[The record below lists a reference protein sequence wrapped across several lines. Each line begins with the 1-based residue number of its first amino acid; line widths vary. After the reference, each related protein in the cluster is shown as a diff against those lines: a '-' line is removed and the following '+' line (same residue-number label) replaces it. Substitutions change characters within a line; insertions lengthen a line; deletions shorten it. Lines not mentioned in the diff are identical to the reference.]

1 MRPTEPRRLIL
12 LSPLSGWST
21 PLDEIP
27 DPVFA
32 GRMLGDG
39 LAVDPTI
46 GTLHAPCDGEIIA
59 LPQSRHAVT
68 LRSRLGAEILMH
80 IGIDT
85 VGLAGEGF
93 EAHVQPGSRVA
104 AGERL
109 ITFDL
114 DLIARRAKSLLTP
127 VLLMEGCGFTVV
139 RSIENREIAAGDVLM
154 EIAPTEEAIAPG
166 GAGAAPSEGAEGEGR
181 GVRVALEHGIHARPA
196 AQIVSAL
203 KGLAA
208 EVTIVAQARTANA
221 RSTVALMKLGV
232 HKGDEVKVRAA
243 GRNATE
249 AIEAVAAVLSGS
261 HEAAGPTGAVRR
273 GGITRSPEQSMQRGS
288 TAAGK
293 PTEAAPKAT
302 ELASKPVGA
311 ASKSAEAASK
321 PTELALKPT
330 EPRRALMSAAEDSQS
345 GGALPGVIASRG
357 LAVGQAVRLAS
368 SDIEVNQMGAGI
380 AHETLQLDRAR
391 AEVRTRLR
399 AAHAAASGAA
409 REIVEAH
416 LELLDDPELTENALA
431 LMADG
436 SSAAYSWRQA
446 IRGSIEALRA
456 LGDARMAERVDDLL
470 DLERQVLV
478 ALSGDAGATVTEL
491 PPDAIVLAEE
501 LLPSQLVALDAS
513 RLAGIGL
520 AAGGAT
526 SHVSILAAAM
536 GIPALVALGPAV
548 REIADGTALLLDAD
562 TGLLHV
568 DPGAE
573 RLAAARRQLELR
585 AARRAAER
593 EAAQQDCYTADGSR
607 IEVFANIGSLSE
619 AQTAARNGAEGCG
632 LLRTEFLFLERETP
646 PSEAEQHAEYQ
657 RLAEALAGKPL
668 TVRTLDV
675 GGDKPIPYLPLPAE
689 DNPALGLR
697 GVRTSLWRPDLL
709 RQQLRAILGVRPYGQ
724 CRILLPMIT
733 DAAEIRSVR
742 AMIEEARAEIGRRE
756 VIEVGVMIETPASA
770 LMAESIAEEADF
782 FSIGT
787 NDLTQYT
794 LAMDRGHP
802 ELAARLD
809 ALHPAVL
816 RLIAR
821 TAEAAQ
827 ARKRTVAVCG
837 GLASDPVAAPI
848 LIGLGV
854 HELSAVPSVVPQL
867 KAFIRRLT
875 MEECVS
881 IARKALQQDS
891 AEAVRMLAVALAERQ
906 SVPISLGG

>member
-1 MRPTEPRRLIL
+1 MRVTEPQGGLIL
-12 LSPLSGWST
+12 LAPLSGWST
-21 PLDEIP
+21 PLEEIP

-39 LAVDPTI
+39 LAVDPT
-46 GTLHAPCDGEIIA
+46 GATLHAPCDGEIVT
-59 LPQSRHAVT
+59 LPESRHAVT
-68 LRSRLGAEILMH
+68 LRADGGAEILMH

-85 VGLAGEGF
+85 VGLGGAGF
-93 EAHVQPGSRVA
+93 EAHVRPGRRVA

-114 DLIARRAKSLLTP
+114 DLIARHARSLLTP
-127 VLLMEGCGFTVV
+127 ILVMEGCGFTVV
-139 RSIENREIAAGDVLM
+139 RSSENREIAVGDVLM
-154 EIAPTEEAIAPG
+154 EIASTAAAGRRDGTGELRSAEARDETAPG
-166 GAGAAPSEGAEGEGR
+166 EAR
-181 GVRVALEHGIHARPA
+181 RVRVALEHGIHARPA
-196 AQIVSAL
+196 AQIVNAL

-208 EVTIVAQARTANA
+208 QISLVAQGRSANA

-232 HKGDEVKVRAA
+232 RKGDEVEVRATGEDSGSA
-243 GRNATE
+243 VD
-249 AIEAVAAVLSGS
+249 AVAALLT
-261 HEAAGPTGAVRR
+261 GPHGE
-273 GGITRSPEQSMQRGS
+273 GGPPRSTQRSPVARAPAQSADAS
-288 TAAGK
+288 N
-293 PTEAAPKAT
+293 PTSERPQ
-302 ELASKPVGA
+302 A
-311 ASKSAEAASK
+311 ASNAVDV
-321 PTELALKPT
+321 
-330 EPRRALMSAAEDSQS
+330 RA
-345 GGALPGVIASRG
+345 GVALPGVIASRG
-357 LAVGQAVRLAS
+357 LAVGQAVRLAVRE
-368 SDIEVNQMGAGI
+368 IEVTQAGAGV

-391 AEVRTRLR
+391 AQVRVRLEAAR
-399 AAHAAASGAA
+399 ASASNTA

-416 LELLDDPELTENALA
+416 LELLDDPELTDTAQALIVA
-431 LMADG
+431 GA
-436 SSAAYSWRQA
+436 SAAYSWRQA

-470 DLERQVLV
+470 DLERQVL
-478 ALSGDAGATVTEL
+478 LSLGGNAGAAAEEL
-491 PPDAIVLAEE
+491 PPDAIVIAED

-536 GIPALVALGPAV
+536 GIPALVALGPGV
-548 REIADGTALLLDAD
+548 RRIAPGTPLLLDAD
-562 TGLLHV
+562 AGLLHV
-568 DPGAE
+568 DPGTE
-573 RLAAARRQLELR
+573 RLNATRRQLERR
-585 AARRAAER
+585 AARSAAER
-593 EAAQQDCYTADGSR
+593 AAAQQDCYTADGVR
-607 IEVFANIGSLSE
+607 IEVFANIGSLAE
-619 AQTAARNGAEGCG
+619 AQAAARNGAEGCG

-657 RLAEALAGKPL
+657 QLAEVLGGKPL
-668 TVRTLDV
+668 TVRTLDI
-675 GGDKPIPYLPLPAE
+675 GGDKPIPYLPMPAE
-689 DNPALGLR
+689 ENPALGLR

-733 DAAEIRSVR
+733 DVAEIRSVR
-742 AMIEEARAEIGRRE
+742 AMVEEACAGIGRHE
-756 VIEVGVMIETPASA
+756 PIEVGVMIETPASA
-770 LMAESIAEEADF
+770 LLAESIAVEADF

-827 ARKRTVAVCG
+827 PRQRMVAVCG

-854 HELSAVPSVVPQL
+854 HELSAVPSVIPRL
-867 KAFIRRLT
+867 KALIRKLT
-875 MEECVS
+875 MADCTGV
-881 IARKALQQDS
+881 ARQALEQSS
-891 AEAVRMLAVALAERQ
+891 AEAVRALAMRLAEREIET
-906 SVPISLGG
+906 V

>member
-39 LAVDPTI
+39 LAVDPT
-46 GTLHAPCDGEIIA
+46 GVTLHAPCNGEIVA
-59 LPQSRHAVT
+59 LPESRHAVT
-68 LRSRLGAEILMH
+68 LRSELGAEILMH

-85 VGLAGEGF
+85 VGLGGEGF
-93 EAHVQPGSRVA
+93 QAHVQPGTRVA

-114 DLIARRAKSLLTP
+114 DLIAQRAKSLLTP
-127 VLLMEGCGFTVV
+127 ILLMEGCGYAVA
-139 RSIENREIAAGDVLM
+139 RSIENREIAVGDVLM
-154 EIAPTEEAIAPG
+154 EIAPMEAAG
-166 GAGAAPSEGAEGEGR
+166 GHGRAGEPAIGAARAAAAEGEVR
-181 GVRVALEHGIHARPA
+181 CVRVALEHGIHARPA

-208 EVTIVAQARTANA
+208 EVSIATQARTANA
-221 RSTVALMKLGV
+221 RSTVGLMKLGV
-232 HKGDEVKVRAA
+232 RNGDEVKIRAA
-243 GRNATE
+243 GRDLSA
-249 AIEAVAAVLSGS
+249 AIEAVAAVLAGAHEEGGS
-261 HEAAGPTGAVRR
+261 RRPISPAV
-273 GGITRSPEQSMQRGS
+273 S
-288 TAAGK
+288 K
-293 PTEAAPKAT
+293 PTEAPPAAAT
-302 ELASKPVGA
+302 AAVDAQPGA
-311 ASKSAEAASK
+311 
-321 PTELALKPT
+321 
-330 EPRRALMSAAEDSQS
+330 
-345 GGALPGVIASRG
+345 ALPGVIASRG

-368 SDIEVNQMGAGI
+368 GDIQVTRAGAGI
-380 AHETLQLDRAR
+380 AHETVQLDSAKTR
-391 AEVRTRLR
+391 VRVRLQT
-399 AAHAAASGAA
+399 AHASATGPA

-416 LELLDDPELTENALA
+416 LELLDDPELTESTLA
-431 LMADG
+431 LVAEG
-436 SSAAYSWRQA
+436 SSAAYAWRQA

-456 LGDARMAERVDDLL
+456 LGDPRMAERADDLL
-470 DLERQVLV
+470 DLERQVLLS
-478 ALSGDAGATVTEL
+478 LSGDAADVKEL
-491 PPDAIVLAEE
+491 PPETILLADE
-501 LLPSQLVALDAS
+501 LLPSQLVALDAT
-513 RLAGIGL
+513 RLAGIAL

-548 REIADGTALLLDAD
+548 RRIADGTALLLDAD
-562 TGLLHV
+562 TGVLHV

-573 RLAAARRQLELR
+573 RLAAIRRQLELR
-585 AARRAAER
+585 SARRAAER
-593 EAAQQDCYTADGSR
+593 EAAQQDCHTADGTR
-607 IEVFANIGSLSE
+607 IEVFANVGSLSE
-619 AQTAARNGAEGCG
+619 AHAAARNGAEGCG

-657 RLAEALAGKPL
+657 RLAAALAGKPL
-668 TVRTLDV
+668 TVRTLDI

-689 DNPALGLR
+689 ENPALGLR

-733 DAAEIRSVR
+733 DVAEIRSVR
-742 AMIEEARAEIGRRE
+742 AMIEEARSEIGRRE
-756 VIEVGVMIETPASA
+756 RIAVGVMIETPASA
-770 LMAESIAEEADF
+770 LMAESMAQEADF
-782 FSIGT
+782 FSVGT

-821 TAEAAQ
+821 TAEAAR
-827 ARKRTVAVCG
+827 ALKRTVAVCG
-837 GLASDPVAAPI
+837 GLASDPAAAPI

-867 KAFIRRLT
+867 KAIIRALT
-875 MEECVS
+875 MEDCVRV
-881 IARKALQQDS
+881 ARQALQQDS
-891 AEAVRMLAVALAERQ
+891 AEAVRRLAVGFGDRQ
-906 SVPISLGG
+906 SSPISPGS